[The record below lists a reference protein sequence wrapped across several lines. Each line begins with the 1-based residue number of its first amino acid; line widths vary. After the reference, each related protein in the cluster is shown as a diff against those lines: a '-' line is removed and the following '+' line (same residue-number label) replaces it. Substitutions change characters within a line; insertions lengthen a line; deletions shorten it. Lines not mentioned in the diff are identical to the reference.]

1 MIRYILTR
9 VVLLFGGLLAASLL
23 IFVTLRVLPGDV
35 AQVIAGTQGTPE
47 QVAQLREQLGLNRSL
62 PEQYFSW
69 IGGAFTGDM
78 GTSLITNTRVVDE
91 LAEKAEVTLPLG
103 LMAMTVAIIIA
114 VPLGILSALRRNRF
128 SGTALSVGA
137 QGVAAVPVIW
147 AGMIL
152 ILVFSLWLGWFR
164 AQGFPRAGWEQP
176 WTAFTSLVL
185 PAITIGI
192 VEGAVLMRFVRS
204 ATLDALTR
212 DYVRTAA
219 AKGLTRTQAL
229 IRHGLPSVGLSII
242 TVLGLQV
249 AGIVVG
255 AVVVEKLFNLPG
267 IGRMLIDD
275 VGARDLPLVQGEL
288 LVLTAV
294 VLLIGFAVD
303 IVHRILDPR
312 LREATE

>member
-9 VVLLFGGLLAASLL
+9 SVLLIGGLIVASLL
-23 IFVTLRVLPGDV
+23 IFLALRVLPGDV
-35 AQVIAGTQGTPE
+35 AQVIAGAEGTPE
-47 QVAQLREQLGLNRSL
+47 QVAQLREELGLNQPL
-62 PEQYFSW
+62 PVQYFSW
-69 IGGAFTGDM
+69 IGGVVTGDM
-78 GTSLITNTRVVDE
+78 GTSLITNTKVVDE
-91 LAEKAEVTLPLG
+91 LLEKAEVTIPLG
-103 LMAMTVAIIIA
+103 LMAMAVALVIA
-114 VPLGILSALRRNRF
+114 VPLGILSALRRNKL
-128 SGTALSVGA
+128 SGTVLSVGA

-147 AGMIL
+147 AGMVL

-164 AQGFPRAGWEQP
+164 AQGFPRSGWEEP
-176 WTAFTSLVL
+176 GKAFMALVL

-204 ATLDALTR
+204 ATLDAITR
-212 DYVRTAA
+212 DFVRTAA

-229 IRHGLPSVGLSII
+229 LRHGLPNVGLSII

-255 AVVVEKLFNLPG
+255 AVVIEKLFNLPG

>member
-9 VVLLFGGLLAASLL
+9 SALLTGGLIVASLL
-23 IFVTLRVLPGDV
+23 IFLALRVLPGDV
-35 AQVIAGTQGTPE
+35 AQVIAGAEGTPE
-47 QVAQLREQLGLNRSL
+47 QVAQLREELGLNEPL
-62 PEQYFSW
+62 PVQYFSW
-69 IGGAFTGDM
+69 IGGVVTGDM
-78 GTSLITNTRVVDE
+78 GTSLITNTKVVDE
-91 LAEKAEVTLPLG
+91 LLEKAEVTIPLG
-103 LMAMTVAIIIA
+103 LMAMGVALVIA
-114 VPLGILSALRRNRF
+114 VPLGILSALRRNKM

-147 AGMIL
+147 AGMVL

-164 AQGFPRAGWEQP
+164 AQGFPRAGWEKP
-176 WTAFTSLVL
+176 GDAFMALVL

-204 ATLDALTR
+204 ATLDAVTR
-212 DYVRTAA
+212 DFVRTAA

-229 IRHGLPSVGLSII
+229 LRHGLPSVGLSII

-255 AVVVEKLFNLPG
+255 AVVIEKLFNLPG

-312 LREATE
+312 LREASE

>member
-9 VVLLFGGLLAASLL
+9 SVLLIGGLIVASLL
-23 IFVTLRVLPGDV
+23 IFLALRVLPGDV
-35 AQVIAGTQGTPE
+35 AQVIAGAEGTPE
-47 QVAQLREQLGLNRSL
+47 QVAQLREELGLNQPL
-62 PEQYFSW
+62 PVQYFSW
-69 IGGAFTGDM
+69 IGGVVTGDM
-78 GTSLITNTRVVDE
+78 GTSLITNTKVVDE
-91 LAEKAEVTLPLG
+91 LLEKAEVTIPLG
-103 LMAMTVAIIIA
+103 LMAMAVALVIA
-114 VPLGILSALRRNRF
+114 VPLGILSALRRNKL

-137 QGVAAVPVIW
+137 QGVAEVPVIW
-147 AGMIL
+147 VGMVL

-164 AQGFPRAGWEQP
+164 AQGFPRSGWEEP
-176 WTAFTSLVL
+176 GNAFMALVL

-204 ATLDALTR
+204 ATLDAITR
-212 DYVRTAA
+212 DFVRTAA

-229 IRHGLPSVGLSII
+229 LRHGLPSVGLSII

-255 AVVVEKLFNLPG
+255 AVVIEKLFNLPG